1 MMQRYDLCSQHT
13 TAKFML
19 LYDKDGEQ
27 RTVFAFAYGETVH
40 QIAGGDDVSVE
51 AQELSSP

>member
-1 MMQRYDLCSQHT
+1 MQRYDLCSQHT